1 MSTSL
6 PDVEAAQSGSWL
18 ANELLTIPEVTKAL
32 RVSKTTVLRLV
43 NGDRVA
49 AARLPAIRIGRR
61 ILVRRTTLEA
71 FVRQSEGLDS
81 AA

>member
-1 MSTSL
+1 MSTNLSGA
-6 PDVEAAQSGSWL
+6 EFAQGGAPLS
-18 ANELLTIPEVTKAL
+18 ELLTVPEVTRAL

-43 NGDRVA
+43 NGDRVVPA
-49 AARLPAIRIGRR
+49 KLPAIRIGRR
-61 ILVRRTTLEA
+61 ILVRRETLEA

>member
-1 MSTSL
+1 MSTHFSSA
-6 PDVEAAQSGSWL
+6 D
-18 ANELLTIPEVTKAL
+18 ELLTIPEVTKAL

-49 AARLPAIRIGRR
+49 PARLPAIRIGRR
-61 ILVRRTTLEA
+61 ILVRRQTLEA
-71 FVRQSEGLDS
+71 FVRHSEGLDS